1 MSMKFDQDDQHISL
15 LALDQYMRW
24 VKWTPELT
32 LEEEGQLLERVDRG
46 KQEQLKL
53 CPDRQVLEEARQARD
68 RLVAG
73 FQPLVIH
80 IASTY
85 RYRVRSMDVMDLIQ
99 EGNLGLLQA
108 IDVND
113 TNKGYSLAGLAGRCI
128 RDAILQAVYYRDRQV
143 RFSMRTEQALAHLS
157 YMQSQLASLLGRDPS
172 LEELAEALSLD
183 QEKVEEL
190 LALGEQ
196 GQVESLHLLLDEDEQ
211 EERSDFVTLFGA
223 SVVAEDARQVHLAQA
238 VHQAAEAALSTNE
251 REVLRLRYGFDG
263 ECHLQREAAVVLG
276 MMPNSIQRIERRAKA
291 RLREQLAPVYA
302 AALEELSA

>member
-53 CPDRQVLEEARQARD
+53 CPDRQVLEAAKQAYD

-157 YMQSQLASLLGRDPS
+157 YMQSQLALSLGRDPS
-172 LEELAEALSLD
+172 LEELAVSISPD
-183 QEKVEEL
+183 REKVEEL
-190 LALGEQ
+190 LELSEQ
-196 GQVESLHLLLDEDEQ
+196 GQIESLHLLLDEDEQ

-223 SVVAEDARQVHLAQA
+223 SVVAEDARQVHLAEA
-238 VHQAAEAALSTNE
+238 VEAALSINE
-251 REVLRLRYGFDG
+251 REVLRLRYGLDG
-263 ECHLQREAAVVLG
+263 ACHLQR
-276 MMPNSIQRIERRAKA
+276 
-291 RLREQLAPVYA
+291 
-302 AALEELSA
+302 